1 MKIKETLAFLVALGV
16 TAALSAPLPFEV
28 SITAKDKKPRPEYPE
43 YKPYRSTIKPESKVY
58 ITRDN
63 TLREPRSTF
72 ERTVKAI
79 CDTALSMTFGSDKLN
94 EAKKIYSLVEEQ
106 DRSWDLPD
114 TAANYAIEAL
124 NLICGTMTFSSDKAK
139 VTDLICKINSEHLWS
154 D

>member
-1 MKIKETLAFLVALGV
+1 MKIRETLAFLVALGV

-28 SITAKDKKPRPEYPE
+28 SITAKDKKPRREYPE
-43 YKPYRSTIKPESKVY
+43 YKPYRSTRPESKVY
-58 ITRDN
+58 ITPSK

-94 EAKKIYSLVEEQ
+94 EAKKIYTLVEEQ

-124 NLICGTMTFSSDKAK
+124 NLICGSMTFSSDKAK
-139 VTDLICKINSEHLWS
+139 VTDLICKINSEHLWT

>member
-28 SITAKDKKPRPEYPE
+28 SITPKDKKPHREYPE
-43 YKPYRSTIKPESKVY
+43 YKPYRSTIRPECKVH
-58 ITRDN
+58 ITPN
-63 TLREPRSTF
+63 KTLREPRSTF

-94 EAKKIYSLVEEQ
+94 EAKKIYTLVEEQ

-124 NLICGTMTFSSDKAK
+124 NLICGSMTFSSDKAK
-139 VTDLICKINSEHLWS
+139 VTDMICKINSEHLWT

>member
-1 MKIKETLAFLVALGV
+1 MKIRETLAFLVALGV
-16 TAALSAPLPFEV
+16 TAALSAPLPFEI
-28 SITAKDKKPRPEYPE
+28 SITAKDKKPRREYQE
-43 YKPYRSTIKPESKVY
+43 YKPYRSTNKPESKVY
-58 ITRDN
+58 ITPSK

-94 EAKKIYSLVEEQ
+94 EAKKIYTLVEEQ

-124 NLICGTMTFSSDKAK
+124 NLICGSMTFSSDKAK
-139 VTDLICKINSEHLWS
+139 VTDLICKINSEHLWT

>member
-28 SITAKDKKPRPEYPE
+28 SITPKKPHREYPE
-43 YKPYRSTIKPESKVY
+43 YKPYRSTVKPEAKVY
-58 ITRDN
+58 ITPSK

-94 EAKKIYSLVEEQ
+94 EAKKIYTLVEEQ

-114 TAANYAIEAL
+114 AAANYAIEAL
-124 NLICGTMTFSSDKAK
+124 NLICGSMTFSSDKAK
-139 VTDLICKINSEHLWS
+139 VTDLICKINSEHLWM